1 MTLSNSGKFSQKERS
16 TEFPVV
22 WGSEADGGA
31 FLAPPVLS
39 AGAQALVC
47 LGWSWLE
54 KSPVLVA
61 VGSGVYPAPAAVS
74 RACFLRAGEAISKL
88 LAVCPRGAAVPA
100 VFPFLVTY
108 LFCDLSVLIFFFPL
122 ILLVINSA

>member
-1 MTLSNSGKFSQKERS
+1 MGNFPQKERS

-54 KSPVLVA
+54 KNLVLVA

-74 RACFLRAGEAISKL
+74 RASFLRAGEAISKL

-100 VFPFLVTY
+100 VFPFLLTY
-108 LFCDLSVLIFFFPL
+108 LLCGLSV
-122 ILLVINSA
+122 